1 MQELGATTFA
11 DAGCGGCHTFAKAG
25 TDAEIG
31 PHLDDLAA
39 DAEAAGMPVA
49 EFVRQS
55 IVDPNAV
62 LADGYQEGVMPKTF
76 GDTLTPDAL
85 DALVAYLAGEESE

>member
-1 MQELGATTFA
+1 
-11 DAGCGGCHTFAKAG
+11 
-25 TDAEIG
+25 
-31 PHLDDLAA
+31 
-39 DAEAAGMPVA
+39 MPVA

-85 DALVAYLAGEESE
+85 DALVAYLSGEEGK